1 MQISHTINDKTIYVQ
16 VNYENTYYDINIEN
30 NIINKSFIENNKFMF
45 RLHDNILLM
54 YDDNNKFMLDK
65 MECNYSVYIK
75 IKEQLEHTKEQLEH
89 TQKELEHTKEQ
100 LEQTKEQ
107 LEQTKEQLEQTK
119 EQLEQIKNN
128 INININNNENLL
140 HQQFKIELEQ
150 IKNRLNNNEH
160 LMQQQLRIYYDKE
173 TEQMKIS
180 ELPYI
185 IFKDKITG
193 IEKFLYDKSKL
204 LCDDGIIKKIN
215 NFVVQEKWKKHYAKI
230 GKSIEIGN
238 LVNRNMVQVIIPPN
252 KMLKIWTTRCYPTNY
267 TSGIYNLQFTSC
279 PVWYGDINHDD
290 DFHYVIDDM
299 MKTVFKIL

>member
-16 VNYENTYYDINIEN
+16 VNYENTFYDINIEN
-30 NIINKSFIENNKFMF
+30 NIINKNLIENNKFMF
-45 RLHDNILLM
+45 RLHDNILIM

-65 MECNYSVYIK
+65 MECNYSVYIETNDRLK
-75 IKEQLEHTKEQLEH
+75 YTKEQLEH
-89 TQKELEHTKEQ
+89 TQKELE
-100 LEQTKEQ
+100 
-107 LEQTKEQLEQTK
+107 
-119 EQLEQIKNN
+119 QIKNN
-128 INININNNENLL
+128 NINNNENLL
-140 HQQFKIELEQ
+140 HQQYKTKLKQ
-150 IKNRLNNNEH
+150 IKNEINNTNH
-160 LMQQQLRIYYDKE
+160 LIQQQLRIYYDKD
-173 TEQMKIS
+173 TKQMKIS

-185 IFKDKITG
+185 MFKDKITG

-230 GKSIEIGN
+230 RKSIEIGN

-252 KMLKIWTTRCYPTNY
+252 KMLKLWTTQCYPTNY

-299 MKTVFKIL
+299 MKTVFRIL